1 MYIKIQSGI
10 LTFSIITLN
19 KAQCR
24 YLGEIMAEMI
34 TLYSQQRSG
43 REEREGWWFTITVM
57 KMTSSCPGRPILM
70 QDHEEGNHNIIANT
84 PDDGPWL
91 VRPGSDGHL
100 CSGLH

>member
-34 TLYSQQRSG
+34 TLYSQQRS
-43 REEREGWWFTITVM
+43 V
-57 KMTSSCPGRPILM
+57 
-70 QDHEEGNHNIIANT
+70 EEGEGGLVVHNNSDEDDEQLSWQANI
-84 PDDGPWL
+84 DA
-91 VRPGSDGHL
+91 GSRGRK
-100 CSGLH
+100 S

>member
-34 TLYSQQRSG
+34 TLYSQQRSVEGGLVVHNNSDEDDEQLSWQANIDAGSRG
-43 REEREGWWFTITVM
+43 R
-57 KMTSSCPGRPILM
+57 KS
-70 QDHEEGNHNIIANT
+70 
-84 PDDGPWL
+84 
-91 VRPGSDGHL
+91 
-100 CSGLH
+100 